1 MSSQQETF
9 RAKFSYQAR
18 LQQLVSNFAKHTVSD
33 IFAMKMIALVR
44 NLALCIIVNSN
55 LPDNN
60 NNCKNNNKNDN
71 SRKNRLRLFPVPL
84 ISRNSLTGNSQF
96 QKSQEVPLTRT
107 FIHRKNIHATRE
119 VAFSEEE
126 LSNSRNRLR
135 GITLEIVRTIWAFT
149 NLSCIT
155 KVNPM

>member
-1 MSSQQETF
+1 MCDCAAVPVSSQQETF
-9 RAKFSYQAR
+9 RAKLSYQAR

-33 IFAMKMIALVR
+33 IFAMKMIASVT

-84 ISRNSLTGNSQF
+84 ISRLYLNLKGVRVGSKGNCVIS
-96 QKSQEVPLTRT
+96 K
-107 FIHRKNIHATRE
+107 
-119 VAFSEEE
+119 
-126 LSNSRNRLR
+126 
-135 GITLEIVRTIWAFT
+135 GIL
-149 NLSCIT
+149 
-155 KVNPM
+155 